1 MQLKHNDDLCFLM
14 ETRTV
19 KPRNQLPNI
28 LRPSMPRRLARI
40 DYFKIA
46 RTPAI
51 PPILVVTIKSV
62 TYVMYIEKMGD
73 RANAI
78 LAVKWSYLLLIF
90 CTSFFISLF
99 VYYTV

>member
-1 MQLKHNDDLCFLM
+1 MGQPPVAIGM

-78 LAVKWSYLLLIF
+78 LAVKGGH
-90 CTSFFISLF
+90 TSF
-99 VYYTV
+99 

>member
-1 MQLKHNDDLCFLM
+1 M

-51 PPILVVTIKSV
+51 LPILVVPIKSV
-62 TYVMYIEKMGD
+62 TYVMYIED